1 MHRGAIAEIDLDAVS
16 DNLKAV
22 KHITGNTPVIAVV
35 KADAYG
41 HGAVEVS
48 GRLAADGVYGLAV
61 AFLDEAIKLREAGI
75 RSRILVLFDKDNI
88 SDYFS
93 YDLLPVLHDIETAG
107 RFSAA
112 ASSEGRS
119 IDVHL
124 KTDTG
129 MGRLGLNSRTVLND
143 IRVISEMKGIRIAG
157 LMSHFSDAD
166 LADASNAGAQLERFN
181 AVRDEA
187 LKITKDKILCH
198 IANSA
203 ATISLSA
210 SYLDA
215 VRPGIM
221 LYGVSPVRGQGT
233 EGRGSGG
240 ALRLK
245 PAMKVKTNILA
256 LKRLPKGTPVS
267 YGGTFITRKD
277 SLMAVI
283 PVGYA
288 DGYMRSLSNN
298 SDMLVSGKRVPVAGR
313 ICMDLTMVDVTDAG
327 DVRENDEV
335 VLLGKQ
341 GSEEITAS
349 EIAGRAGTIAYE
361 VLTTIGSR
369 SGRVFVNGN
378 AGEKGECP

>member
-93 YDLLPVLHDIETAG
+93 YDLLPVVHDIETAR
-107 RFSAA
+107 RFSIAA
-112 ASSEGRS
+112 KAKNLS
-119 IDVHL
+119 IDLHI

-129 MGRLGLNSRTVLND
+129 MGRLGINSSTVLND
-143 IRVISEMKGIRIAG
+143 IRVISEMEGIRITG

-166 LADASNAGAQLERFN
+166 LADASNAKAQLERFN

-187 LKITKDKILCH
+187 LKITNDKILSH

-203 ATISLSA
+203 ATMSLSA

-221 LYGVSPVRGQGT
+221 LYGVSPVGRQGT

-240 ALRLK
+240 GMRLK

-256 LKRLPKGTPVS
+256 LRRLPKGTPVS
-267 YGGTFITRKD
+267 YGGTFITRRD
-277 SLMAVI
+277 SLVAVI

-313 ICMDLTMVDVTDAG
+313 ICMDLTMADVTDAG
-327 DVRENDEV
+327 DVREKDEV
-335 VLLGKQ
+335 VLLGRQ

-349 EIAGRAGTIAYE
+349 EIAGRVGTIAYE
-361 VLTTIGSR
+361 VLTTLGSR
-369 SGRVFVNGN
+369 SRRVFVNGS
-378 AGEKGECP
+378 AGE